1 MSSSHATQRLSE
13 RSDFAL
19 AASHL
24 TTKGTVHEH
33 TSGSAVQTQKAS
45 SIGSNSTSKMA
56 DAASAPNVTASP
68 KLAALTHSPSR
79 MLMLRK
85 LDNLAECDPQ
95 KSSVSFNLARRD

>member
-33 TSGSAVQTQKAS
+33 TSGSAVQTEKAS
-45 SIGSNSTSKMA
+45 SIGSNSTSKLA
-56 DAASAPNVTASP
+56 DAATTPNVIASP
-68 KLAALTHSPSR
+68 NLAALTHSPGR
-79 MLMLRK
+79 MLRK